1 MFTLINQVKT
11 LYFSTYQA
19 RLMDNA
25 AIHLGPFPTYK
36 EWLLS
41 VLEKARSMYSSLKE
55 SNDSLLD

>member
-19 RLMDNA
+19 RIMDNA

-36 EWLLS
+36 G
-41 VLEKARSMYSSLKE
+41 
-55 SNDSLLD
+55 